1 MNKTNAIRILEK
13 LNIPFSTL
21 EYEENE
27 EHIPGHG
34 LARATAE
41 KTGMPAERIFKTIVM
56 RSDAG
61 EILVFCV
68 QAEHEVN
75 LKKARQ
81 ASGVKELSPL
91 KAAELPA
98 ATGYV
103 RGGCSPIGMKKTF
116 RTFLDENAYLYDT
129 IFISAGVRG
138 LQLEISPDNL
148 LRAVPAEICA
158 IT

>member
-1 MNKTNAIRILEK
+1 MRILEK

-21 EYEENE
+21 EYEENG

-34 LARATAE
+34 LAKAAAE
-41 KTGMPAERIFKTIVM
+41 KTGIPAERIFKTIVM
-56 RSDAG
+56 RSESG
-61 EILVFCV
+61 ENLVFCV
-68 QAEHEVN
+68 PADQEVN
-75 LKKARQ
+75 LKKARA
-81 ASGVKELSPL
+81 ASGAKELVPL

-103 RGGCSPIGMKKTF
+103 RGGCSPIGTKKHL
-116 RTFLDENAYLYDT
+116 RTFLDENAFLYDS
-129 IFISAGVRG
+129 IFVSAGTRG

-148 LRAVPAEICA
+148 ARAVSAETCG